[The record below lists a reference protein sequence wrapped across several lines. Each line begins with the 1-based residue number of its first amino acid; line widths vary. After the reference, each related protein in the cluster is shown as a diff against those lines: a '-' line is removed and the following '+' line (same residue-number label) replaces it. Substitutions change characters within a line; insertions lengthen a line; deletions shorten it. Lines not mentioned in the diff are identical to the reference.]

1 MNEKDEISVFDLLGF
16 DNGLVDVR
24 QSHDGLS
31 ANKAWLIKEIR
42 QKEFD
47 IDQVYFSGDFP
58 TIYFKNVP
66 DFGIDTTGRIR
77 ELHRRIWNQ
86 GKVAFLYVSGPV
98 ELRIYNC
105 YYRPINPYD
114 SEQHIS
120 DAELFKARFS
130 DVENMKELVGVFG
143 KVSIES
149 GQFWRTAKFS
159 DQLYQR
165 RVNQALID
173 NLKKTRGILHDEFGI
188 EKEIIHDLLLRSLF
202 VLYLEDRG
210 ATGQGFYKKFAPAAT
225 SYYDLLEHS
234 LAGTYALFQQLEGA
248 FNGNLSPVTGK
259 EKKVIRPEHLRLIRE
274 CFWDRLELDGQ
285 QRLFDWKAFDF
296 KYIPIE
302 LISEIYENFLAA
314 EEGESKKSNDGA
326 YYTPHTL
333 VEFILNKVLPW
344 GNEQE
349 SNYNCKVLDPA
360 CGSGIFLVESFK
372 RLIDRWECRH
382 PERQIGFG
390 DLKKILMENIFGIEY
405 NPEAIKVTA
414 FSLYLAILDKLE
426 PKTLWKDKKFPY
438 LIFHPN
444 DAKKKARGNNL
455 FLMSSLSAGPFREI
469 DFDLIVG
476 NPPFKEGK
484 LDAESKNYLIEKGY
498 PQEKLI
504 AFLDRAL
511 QLCPN
516 GRIALVAASKP
527 LLFNQGPKYRR
538 FRKALFNDAHVEEIY
553 NFSIL
558 RKTATRHGG
567 NLFASASG
575 PTSVIFYRKK
585 AAGFAG
591 RPILYCAPK
600 TAFKNNLIDGLAI
613 DQSDIRFLP
622 REECANPA
630 SKIWKIAMWGS
641 QRDFTLIRRL
651 AAGGRSIGEELEKR
665 GWPSGRGFEISP
677 PLNKKNNDISKMP
690 FIEAK
695 RLDRYSIADDSFLSI
710 TYKKFRR
717 LGAIDAFKG
726 PHILLKKG
734 LQNNRICA
742 TFTKKDCSFT
752 DAILGISAPRAN
764 EKLLQGLTLF
774 LNSGFATYFIFLT
787 SSAWGIERENI
798 MANESFSLPGLL
810 FDADPDA
817 LAQLSDYFQKIKI
830 LKQALFSS
838 DEDMIQLEKEIDKYL
853 YDLFQ
858 LSEDERLLIEDFL
871 QYGMDLFVSG
881 DRSTALKETTNA
893 EIEMFAHFLCRAIN
907 GLLEFGGGL
916 RCWVKVYSLQN
927 NPLQMIALVFNAYH
941 EAGHIE
947 KMDTPPD
954 LNDLLQEIERYTYEK
969 HAESIYF
976 RKIIKYYKGDT
987 LYLLKPNEKRFWPPS
1002 AALNDADEIVLET
1015 INS

>member
-1 MNEKDEISVFDLLGF
+1 MKEKDDISVFDLLGF
-16 DNGLVDVR
+16 DNGVIDVR
-24 QSHDGLS
+24 QPNHGLS
-31 ANKAWLIKEIR
+31 SNKAWLIKEIR

-47 IDQVYFSGDFP
+47 IDHVYFSGDFP
-58 TIYFKNVP
+58 TIYFKKVP
-66 DFGIDTTGRIR
+66 DFGEATIGQIR
-77 ELHRRIWNQ
+77 ELHRKVWNQ
-86 GKVAFLYVSGPV
+86 GKVAFLYVGGPA

-114 SEQHIS
+114 SIQNIS
-120 DAELFKARFS
+120 DAELCKARFS
-130 DVENMKELVGVFG
+130 DERNLEELVEVFG

-149 GQFWRTAKFS
+149 GQFWKAEKFS
-159 DQLYQR
+159 EKLYQK
-165 RVNQALID
+165 RVNQVLID
-173 NLKKTRGILHDEFGI
+173 NLKHTRRVLHNKYGI
-188 EKEIIHDLLLRSLF
+188 ENEIIHDLLLRSLF

-210 ATGQGFYKKFAPAAT
+210 ATGKGFYTKFAPGAR
-225 SYYDLLEHS
+225 SYYDLLENS
-234 LAGTYALFQQLEGA
+234 LDGTYVLFQKLEGA
-248 FNGNLSPVTGK
+248 FNGNLSPITPK
-259 EKKVIRPEHLRLIRE
+259 EKESIRPEHLKLICE
-274 CFWDRLELDGQ
+274 CFWDKLVLDGQ

-302 LISEIYENFLAA
+302 LLSEIYENFLAA
-314 EEGESKKSNDGA
+314 EEGDSKKSDDGA

-344 GNEQE
+344 GKENEF
-349 SNYNCKVLDPA
+349 SYNCKVLDPT

-372 RLIDRWECRH
+372 RLIDRWECQY
-382 PERQIGFG
+382 PEKQIGFD
-390 DLKKILMENIFGIEY
+390 DLKKILMDNIFGIEY
-405 NPEAIKVTA
+405 NSEAIKVTA
-414 FSLYLAILDKLE
+414 FSLYLAMLDKLE
-426 PKTLWKDKKFPY
+426 PKTLWKDKRFPY
-438 LIFHPN
+438 LIYDPGQ
-444 DAKKKARGNNL
+444 ATKKTRGNNL
-455 FLMSSLSAGPFREI
+455 FLMSSLSDGPFCRI
-469 DFDLIVG
+469 DFDLIIG
-476 NPPFKEGK
+476 NPPFKEGR
-484 LDAESKNYLIEKGY
+484 LDAESKKYLKEKEY

-527 LLFNQGPKYRR
+527 LLFNQGSTYRR
-538 FRKALFNDAHVEEIY
+538 FRQSLFNEAYVEEIY

-558 RKTATRHGG
+558 RKTTSRHGG

-585 AAGFAG
+585 SEGYAD

-613 DQSDIRFLP
+613 DQSDVRFLP

-651 AAGGRSIGEELEKR
+651 ADGGKSIGEELAER
-665 GWPSGRGFEISP
+665 GWQSGRGFEISP
-677 PLNKKNNDISKMP
+677 PCNKKNDDISKMP

-695 RLDRYSIADDSFLSI
+695 RLDRYCIADSSFSSI
-710 TYKKFRR
+710 RYKKFRR
-717 LGAIDAFKG
+717 LGAIEAYKG

-742 TFTKKDCSFT
+742 SFTKKDCSFT
-752 DAILGISAPRAN
+752 DAILGISAPRGN

-774 LNSGFATYFIFLT
+774 LNSGFATYLIFLT

-810 FDADPDA
+810 FNVGPDV
-817 LAQLSDYFQKIKI
+817 LAQLSDYFQKIK
-830 LKQALFSS
+830 LLNETLVTP
-838 DEDMIQLEKEIDKYL
+838 DGEMIQLEKEIDKYL
-853 YDLFQ
+853 YELFQ
-858 LSEDERLLIEDFL
+858 LSEYERSLIEDFL
-871 QYGMDLFVSG
+871 QYGLDLFVSG
-881 DRSTALKETTNA
+881 ERSLALKKATNS
-893 EIEMFAHFLCRAIN
+893 EIERYTQFLSRSIN
-907 GLLEFGGGL
+907 ELLEFGGQMH
-916 RCWVKVYSLQN
+916 CWARIYNLSN
-927 NPLQMIALVFNAYH
+927 SPLQMVAVVFNTAH
-941 EAGHIE
+941 KAGYIE
-947 KMDTPPD
+947 KMGAAPH
-954 LNDLLQEIERYTYEK
+954 LNDLLIEIERHTYEK
-969 HAESIYF
+969 HSESIYF

-987 LYLLKPNEKRFWPPS
+987 LYLLKPNEKRFWSRS